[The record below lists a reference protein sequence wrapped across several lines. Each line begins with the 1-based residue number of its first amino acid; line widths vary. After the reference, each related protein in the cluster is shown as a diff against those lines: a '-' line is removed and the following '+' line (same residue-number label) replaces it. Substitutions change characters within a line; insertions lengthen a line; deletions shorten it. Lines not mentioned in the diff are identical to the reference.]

1 MVTDRSSTAALL
13 AVLAYFYP
21 NMILLFAGL
30 IALDI
35 TSHYAHL
42 YRYAYH
48 YDIKILLSELDS
60 RWINSC

>member
-21 NMILLFAGL
+21 DLILVFAFL

-42 YRYAYH
+42 YRH
-48 YDIKILLSELDS
+48 VT
-60 RWINSC
+60 